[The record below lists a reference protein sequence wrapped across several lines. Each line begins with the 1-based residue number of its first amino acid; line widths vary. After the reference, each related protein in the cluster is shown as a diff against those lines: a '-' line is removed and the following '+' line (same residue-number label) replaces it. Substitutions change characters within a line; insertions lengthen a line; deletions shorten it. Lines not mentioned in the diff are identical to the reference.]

1 VNKITHI
8 IQLKYLSKMKILFC
22 SPIPLIETLG
32 TARTIL
38 ALAYEFKNLGWEVK
52 VISPE
57 DIVPNYQFLDNSAEE
72 LRTYLLEHTA
82 EYDVIE
88 YDHSCLPYPR
98 IEFSKNTLFVARSQ
112 LLERH
117 LETIQIPLEK
127 TWKSI
132 IHSLIKGQAEQK
144 RKHQIIERS
153 QRTIS
158 ESDIMIVLNHAD
170 KDLLMKNNIAPEKVY
185 VIPNGLSLAQM
196 QLFNNVSSQPPIKP
210 KVAFVGTFD
219 ARKGSTDFP
228 AILQN
233 IFSQIPDV
241 NFRLLGT
248 SRSVDR
254 VLAFFPKQLRH
265 RIEVYPHFAPDDL
278 PTLLTSCSVGI
289 FPSYL
294 EGFGLAVLE
303 MLAASIPVIAYDSP
317 GPPMMLPPEYLVPP
331 GDVRGMSAKVVALLQ
346 DGAKLASA
354 RVWAKERSQE
364 FCWPQI
370 AQETSQIYLE
380 RLAILRSNE
389 SINHEK
395 SDKID

>member
-1 VNKITHI
+1 VNKTTHI

-38 ALAYEFKNLGWEVK
+38 ALAYEFNKLGWEVK

-57 DIVPNYQFLDNSAEE
+57 DIVPNYQFGDDSADE
-72 LRTYLLEHTA
+72 LCTYLLQHAT

-88 YDHSCLPYPR
+88 YDHSYLPYPR
-98 IEFSKNTLFVARSQ
+98 RDFPSNVLFVARSQ
-112 LLERH
+112 LLVHH
-117 LETIQIPLEK
+117 LGKIQIPLEK

-132 IHSLIKGQAEQK
+132 IHSFIKGQAEQK
-144 RKHQIIERS
+144 RRQLTVERS
-153 QRTIS
+153 KRTIS
-158 ESDIMIVLNHAD
+158 EADITVVLNHAD
-170 KDLLMKNNIAPEKVY
+170 KDILMKNSIAPEKVY
-185 VIPNGLSLAQM
+185 VIPNGLSVAQM
-196 QLFNNVSSQPPIKP
+196 QLFDRVSLQPPIKP

-233 IFSQIPDV
+233 IFDQIPDV
-241 NFRLLGT
+241 SFLLLGT
-248 SRSVDR
+248 SRSVDQ

-265 RIEVYPHFAPDDL
+265 CIEVYPHFAPDDL

-331 GDVRGMSAKVVALLQ
+331 GDVPGMSSKVVALLQ

-354 RVWAKERSQE
+354 RVWAKERSQQ
-364 FCWPQI
+364 FCWTQI
-370 AQETSQIYLE
+370 VQQTSKIYLDNLQKK
-380 RLAILRSNE
+380 RQQP
-389 SINHEK
+389 
-395 SDKID
+395 